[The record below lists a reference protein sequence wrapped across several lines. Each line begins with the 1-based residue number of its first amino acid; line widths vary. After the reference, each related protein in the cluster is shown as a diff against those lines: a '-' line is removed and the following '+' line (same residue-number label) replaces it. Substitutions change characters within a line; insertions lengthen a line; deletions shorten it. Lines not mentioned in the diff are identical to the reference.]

1 MKKLIGSLLAIA
13 VLTFM
18 SAANAMPPT
27 RWTVGPLIFVGFYVG
42 NCGDFNILSDYGV
55 HSDWVLYYD
64 DAGNPV
70 RLTRK
75 VFVENGNAIY
85 YNSSDPSYWLPG
97 GNGER
102 EVNTFDLV
110 NRTVTTTAASFK
122 VKLPGDGVIFMN
134 AGRIV
139 LDRVTGEVLFQAG
152 QMDFYDGN
160 LDALCA
166 ALRP

>member
-1 MKKLIGSLLAIA
+1 M
-13 VLTFM
+13 LTFM
-18 SAANAMPPT
+18 SAAYAMPPT
-27 RWTVGPLIFVGFYVG
+27 RWTVGPLYFVGLYVG
-42 NCGDFNILSDYGV
+42 SCGDFNILSDDGV
-55 HSDWVLYYD
+55 RGDWVLYYD
-64 DAGNPV
+64 EEGNPV

-85 YNSSDPSYWLPG
+85 YNSNYPSCWLPG

-110 NRTVTTTAASFK
+110 NGTVTTTAASYK
-122 VKLPGDGVIFMN
+122 VKLPGNGVIFMN

-139 LDRVTGEVLFQAG
+139 MDYFTGEVLFQAG

-160 LDALCA
+160 VDALCA